1 MNMKKT
7 ILSSLMF
14 LGVLSAS
21 AQEQKGTTE
30 YVFNPHW
37 YVQVQPVGAQ
47 YTLGEIDFKDLISYN
62 VQAALGYNFSKA
74 IGARL
79 SVNAWQS
86 KAGISNKDFG
96 ANNFYETWKW
106 KYVAPSLDLTFNLS
120 NMLAGFNPNRVFTLS
135 AFVGAGANIG
145 FDNDDA
151 KNVKTAYWNHCMRG
165 AETGAAALGYTA
177 DQNMEYLWDGTKV
190 RFAGR
195 AGLQGDFRISDKVS
209 VGVEVNANTLS
220 DRYNSKKAGNWDWY
234 FNALAGVKINL
245 GKTHTTR
252 FIPAP
257 EPEIRYVEKVVEK
270 IVEVPAKVEESKIEP
285 IRRDIFF
292 TINRYNIRPS
302 EEQKVK
308 DIVEYMQKYPKSKV
322 VITGYADAGTGNDR
336 INDRLGAQRADAV
349 VKALKDT
356 YGISADRITYDSKG
370 ARVQPFQ
377 ENNKNRVTICIAE

>member
-177 DQNMEYLWDGTKV
+177 DQNMEYLWDGSKV

-195 AGLQGDFRISDKVS
+195 AGLQGDFRVSDKVS
-209 VGVEVNANTLS
+209 IGVEVNANTLN

-245 GKTHTTR
+245 GKTYTTR

-270 IVEVPAKVEESKIEP
+270 IVEVPAKVEEPKIEP

>member
-195 AGLQGDFRISDKVS
+195 AGLQGDFRVSDKVS
-209 VGVEVNANTLS
+209 IGVEVNANTLN

-245 GKTHTTR
+245 GKTYTTR

-270 IVEVPAKVEESKIEP
+270 IVEVEKPAPAPVIEP
-285 IRRDIFF
+285 LRRDIFF
-292 TINRYNIRPS
+292 LINKTNIRPRGMRTP
-302 EEQKVK
+302 
-308 DIVEYMQKYPKSKV
+308 YHR
-322 VITGYADAGTGNDR
+322 DR
-336 INDRLGAQRADAV
+336 MRR
-349 VKALKDT
+349 
-356 YGISADRITYDSKG
+356 
-370 ARVQPFQ
+370 
-377 ENNKNRVTICIAE
+377 

>member
-74 IGARL
+74 MGARL

-96 ANNFYETWKW
+96 ANTFYDSWKW
-106 KYVAPSLDLTFNLS
+106 KYVAPSLDFTFNLS

-135 AFVGAGANIG
+135 AFVGVGANIG

-151 KNVKTAYWNHCMRG
+151 AKVKAAYEDKLFPDTKNTPEYAIAH
-165 AETGAAALGYTA
+165 

-195 AGLQGDFRISDKVS
+195 AGLQGDFRVSDKVS
-209 VGVEVNANTLS
+209 IGVEVNANTLN

-245 GKTHTTR
+245 GKTYTTR

-270 IVEVPAKVEESKIEP
+270 IVEVPAKVEEPKIEP

-302 EEQKVK
+302 EQQKVK

>member
-195 AGLQGDFRISDKVS
+195 AGLQGDFRVSDKVS
-209 VGVEVNANTLS
+209 IGVEVNANTLN

-245 GKTHTTR
+245 GKTYTTR

-257 EPEIRYVEKVVEK
+257 EPEIRYV
-270 IVEVPAKVEESKIEP
+270 
-285 IRRDIFF
+285 D
-292 TINRYNIRPS
+292 
-302 EEQKVK
+302 
-308 DIVEYMQKYPKSKV
+308 
-322 VITGYADAGTGNDR
+322 
-336 INDRLGAQRADAV
+336 
-349 VKALKDT
+349 
-356 YGISADRITYDSKG
+356 
-370 ARVQPFQ
+370 
-377 ENNKNRVTICIAE
+377 